1 MLTSL
6 IIAYLVLHG
15 GASQLMQQHIEAATK
30 AVDKNV
36 TVEATKK
43 QALAIL
49 DSATKENNAFI
60 AQRSKVVSALKTQL
74 SSKSATFAQIET
86 TVKPLIP
93 ADSAN
98 AAHMA
103 DRIFELRKVLN
114 ASDWAKV
121 FPPPDATQKKK

>member
-114 ASDWAKV
+114 ATEWAKV
-121 FPPPDATQKKK
+121 FPPPPRSSAA